1 MIVTWQEELRALD
14 AELADK
20 GITPAEYRRRRDNLL
35 AAASGGFPP
44 ASQVAPQR
52 PESPVHQ
59 PIPHVQA
66 PLPPIQQALPPIPTA
81 SPAQQPPSQPIQQQ
95 APPSTPPSGPS
106 PIPQAPQHQPVTST
120 HQQAFPPAHQP
131 PIPTQQPDNRTVPPW
146 SPVTEL
152 PMYQPLG
159 DQQAPAPQY
168 APSPPMN
175 DDVFDTRATKKKSRA
190 ALLVVVVVVAL
201 VLLAGGWW
209 FTMRPQQSTATSS
222 TTPPSKA
229 LHLDDLPALPGTA
242 RLDRAELSVFEAQN
256 RGLFDA
262 REGDFLEA
270 DKVTQITFTG
280 SVDGKLNYAVFA
292 FVTSDQAAGAKVS
305 SDLVEYQDLAGL
317 QPGQVDGLSGQVQ
330 VRKLVT
336 DKEVQYRAI
345 YASGLN
351 AVMVAVAQTQPV
363 NEAAVVAALRNVTT
377 SLLTKA
383 PAS

>member
-1 MIVTWQEELRALD
+1 MTWQEELRALD

-44 ASQVAPQR
+44 AGQVAPQR
-52 PESPVHQ
+52 PEPPAQ
-59 PIPHVQA
+59 PQIPHVQ
-66 PLPPIQQALPPIPTA
+66 PPPSPIQQPLPPIPT
-81 SPAQQPPSQPIQQQ
+81 AQQPPSQPIQQQ
-95 APPSTPPSGPS
+95 APTSTPPQPFAASAMQQMPSGPN
-106 PIPQAPQHQPVTST
+106 PIPPAPQYQPVM
-120 HQQAFPPAHQP
+120 
-131 PIPTQQPDNRTVPPW
+131 PTQQPSW

-152 PMYQPLG
+152 PMYQPG
-159 DQQAPAPQY
+159 GEQQAPAPQY
-168 APSPPMN
+168 APTPPIS
-175 DDVFDTRATKKKSRA
+175 DDVFSTRATKKKSRA
-190 ALLVVVVVVAL
+190 ALLVVVVVVL
-201 VLLAGGWW
+201 LLLLAGGWW
-209 FTMRPQQSTATSS
+209 FGVRPQQPTATSS
-222 TTPPSKA
+222 TTPPTKA
-229 LHLDDLPALPGTA
+229 LHLDDLPQLPGTA

-256 RGLFDA
+256 RNLFDA

-280 SVDGKLNYAVFA
+280 SVDGHLNYAVFA
-292 FVTSDQAAGAKVS
+292 FVTGDQAAGAKVS

-317 QPGQVDGLSGQVQ
+317 QPGKVDGLPSQVQ

-363 NEAAVVAALRNVTT
+363 DESAVMAAMKNVAT